1 MLKHCHGAWH
11 FPAGLV
17 LFFITFVSFR
27 LSQFPLW
34 RLLFVLFALP
44 LNVTDVQC
52 AFMHIIA
59 PITSPFLLLNR
70 TLYMY
75 HLLFAHELWFVHPF
89 FSQALHFPYRIP
101 ATRRKPRKRQS
112 PKLRYTHFVNIS
124 GIWFHYI
131 EKWQWQWLRIHE
143 YDYYNWLSW
152 GCWNVMKLFSC
163 IIYCECDLSVSLIAI
178 RWIVGLRSHFFHNEI
193 CNSFMECN
201 LYERILM
208 FTND

>member
-1 MLKHCHGAWH
+1 MWLMFNVRSCTLLLPSPRYFYYLTEHYICIIYYLPMNCDS
-11 FPAGLV
+11 FI
-17 LFFITFVSFR
+17 LFFS
-27 LSQFPLW
+27 
-34 RLLFVLFALP
+34 
-44 LNVTDVQC
+44 
-52 AFMHIIA
+52 
-59 PITSPFLLLNR
+59 
-70 TLYMY
+70 
-75 HLLFAHELWFVHPF
+75 
-89 FSQALHFPYRIP
+89 SQALHFPYRIP

-124 GIWFHYI
+124 GIWFYYI
-131 EKWQWQWLRIHE
+131 EKWQWQWQWLRIHE

-163 IIYCECDLSVSLIAI
+163 IIYCECDLSVSLIAM